1 MAVPLALVVPF
12 LVTLALVPLRD
23 SVTNTNA
30 ALVLVLVIVAAAAS
44 GNRAAGLL
52 AALSSAAWFDFFLTR
67 PYQTFTITRRNDVET
82 TILLLAV
89 GVGVTEIALWGRRQQ
104 ERADQ
109 EAAYLADIRSTAEA
123 TALRSAGNELV
134 SVVSDQLTQLLG
146 LRESR
151 FQYGAAG
158 LGGPARLRR
167 DGEVEWHRKVWD
179 VQHDGLPVGTDIE
192 LLVQNHGRLLGRFLL
207 AAAPDSR
214 PTLAQRLVAVTL
226 AHQVGS
232 LLTTR

>member
-1 MAVPLALVVPF
+1 LAVPLALVVPF

-67 PYQTFTITRRNDVET
+67 PYQTFTITRRDDVET

-89 GVGVTEIALWGRRQQ
+89 GVGVTEIELWGLRQH

-109 EAAYLADIRSTAEA
+109 
-123 TALRSAGNELV
+123 
-134 SVVSDQLTQLLG
+134 
-146 LRESR
+146 
-151 FQYGAAG
+151 
-158 LGGPARLRR
+158 
-167 DGEVEWHRKVWD
+167 
-179 VQHDGLPVGTDIE
+179 
-192 LLVQNHGRLLGRFLL
+192 
-207 AAAPDSR
+207 
-214 PTLAQRLVAVTL
+214 
-226 AHQVGS
+226 
-232 LLTTR
+232 